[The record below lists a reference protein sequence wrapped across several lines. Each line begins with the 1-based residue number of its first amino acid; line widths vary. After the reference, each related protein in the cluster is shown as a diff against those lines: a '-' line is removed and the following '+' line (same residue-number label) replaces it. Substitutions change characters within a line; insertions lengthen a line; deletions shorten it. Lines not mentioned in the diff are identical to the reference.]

1 MAWDHFITSKVN
13 HSKIILNKVVII
25 LIRNP
30 MIPSVVNFLEN
41 KKKGSL
47 RLTRSNIEEAY
58 DPYLCL
64 VLIITA
70 LNKDTKKHKE

>member
-1 MAWDHFITSKVN
+1 
-13 HSKIILNKVVII
+13 
-25 LIRNP
+25 